1 MDYRSL
7 HAKTVADL
15 RQIGRSLKVK
25 FPVGTTKA
33 RMIEMILEHFQA
45 EEAANAAQA
54 PQQETA
60 KSAPA
65 AQVQSAQQP
74 AAQAQNAQQ
83 AVAEAEPQRE
93 QASKKTHRMNRSVSQ
108 IRQLIPLL
116 ISLPSWTEQTSSAWL
131 CR

>member
-7 HAKTVADL
+7 HAKTVADV

-54 PQQETA
+54 PQQEEA

-65 AQVQSAQQP
+65 AQAQSAQQP

-83 AVAEAEPQRE
+83 AVAEA
-93 QASKKTHRMNRSVSQ
+93 
-108 IRQLIPLL
+108 
-116 ISLPSWTEQTSSAWL
+116 
-131 CR
+131 